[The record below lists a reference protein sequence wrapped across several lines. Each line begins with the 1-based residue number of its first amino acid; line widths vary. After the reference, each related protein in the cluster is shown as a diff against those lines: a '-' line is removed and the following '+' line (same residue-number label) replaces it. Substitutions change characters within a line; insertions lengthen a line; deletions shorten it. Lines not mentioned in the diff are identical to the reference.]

1 MIKLMKNSGLTVR
14 NKPQMLSFNIKIPL
28 YPRLTMLHSFNTYM
42 KPAMFIH
49 DKSVSSVKRVI
60 SDQYIRRCRLRPY
73 QVWRRCGS
81 GLWRAARGW
90 DGCRQPS
97 PPRHRSSTAALWSP
111 QSQPELTLQEK
122 SEAFNAYKKKY
133 IKYCHKT
140 HVSHGIS
147 KANLGLKQH
156 ADTSNVLS
164 PHLGRPHRAWGWWR
178 NVGSE
183 GRSLRQQEIPLR
195 WDRA

>member
-1 MIKLMKNSGLTVR
+1 
-14 NKPQMLSFNIKIPL
+14 MLSFNSKISSYL
-28 YPRLTMLHSFNTYM
+28 RLTMLHSFNRYM

-60 SDQYIRRCRLRPY
+60 SDQYIRRCRLRSY

-97 PPRHRSSTAALWSP
+97 PPRSRSSAAALWSP

-122 SEAFNAYKKKY
+122 SEAFNAYKKK
-133 IKYCHKT
+133 
-140 HVSHGIS
+140 
-147 KANLGLKQH
+147 N
-156 ADTSNVLS
+156 TSNIATRHMSVTEFSKPICGWNNMPIPQMCCDLTLDDNIRLGDGGETSVQRVDLS
-164 PHLGRPHRAWGWWR
+164 GGKK
-178 NVGSE
+178 
-183 GRSLRQQEIPLR
+183 SLKDETEI
-195 WDRA
+195 